1 VGLFYDNDAPS
12 HRMGAV
18 FGVLG
23 TAAFCA
29 TGIFPEPTGIVH
41 LTAVF
46 ASTLLISAAML
57 LIGGANLDGA
67 HKRAGGLSVALAI
80 IALAGLSLF
89 SYERGVAVV
98 ITFAAISVWAF
109 AFGVRR
115 RTHHNKFKNEKRRNI
130 EACLNSERTDLDGS
144 LRLIRPL
151 CLPRETIR
159 RFTCGL
165 NRKKEKEAETLP
177 SCLRTITA
185 SLLPSQLFALL

>member
-1 VGLFYDNDAPS
+1 MGYASFMNVSRPLVSSSTTEILYRSAHVIGGVLGIIFTVGLFYDNDALS

-115 RTHHNKFKNEKRRNI
+115 RTHHNKFKNEKRRNM
-130 EACLNSERTDLDGS
+130 RS
-144 LRLIRPL
+144 L
-151 CLPRETIR
+151 
-159 RFTCGL
+159 F
-165 NRKKEKEAETLP
+165 K
-177 SCLRTITA
+177 
-185 SLLPSQLFALL
+185 